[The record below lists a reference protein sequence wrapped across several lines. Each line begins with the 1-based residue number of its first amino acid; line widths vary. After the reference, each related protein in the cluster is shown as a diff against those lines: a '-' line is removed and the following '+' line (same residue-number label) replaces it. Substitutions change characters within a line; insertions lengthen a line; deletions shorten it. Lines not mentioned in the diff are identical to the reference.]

1 MKEVNNISYKLVKN
15 RPPERSRITLHSS
28 LIAALLIFVFASLT
42 PAQKLI
48 DQILVLVNDGVITR
62 TDLFWSLAID
72 PDAPSPEGNVGSDLL
87 RLKLEVMIDYRLIQ
101 QEASRIPAP
110 DITQEEIDKER
121 NQVIARFQSEAA
133 FRRRVES
140 VGLTPDKINDL
151 MREKLLIYR
160 FIDFR
165 FRSFV
170 FVTDQEIR
178 NYYDNVHAPEIR
190 KRGQVPPSLDE
201 ADIRQTITAVLR
213 EQKVNEEIDRWLRE
227 ARQRADIV
235 ILAEP

>member
-1 MKEVNNISYKLVKN
+1 MNKIRFQPVKG
-15 RPPERSRITLHSS
+15 RAHEKTRTTHQVL
-28 LIAALLIFVFASLT
+28 LTAALFILMLASQV
-42 PAQKLI
+42 PAQKVV

-62 TDLFWSLAID
+62 TDLLWSLALD
-72 PDAPSPEGNVGSDLL
+72 PDAPSPEGSIGSDLL

-101 QEASRIPAP
+101 QEAARIPAAE
-110 DITQEEIDKER
+110 IRQEEIDKEH
-121 NQVIARFQSEAA
+121 NKIIAQFPSETV

-140 VGLTPDKINDL
+140 VGLTREKINEL
-151 MREKLLIYR
+151 MREKIAINR
-160 FIDFR
+160 FVDFR

-170 FVTDQEIR
+170 FVTEQEIKK
-178 NYYDNVHAPEIR
+178 YYEENLVPEIR

-201 ADIRQTITAVLR
+201 GDIKQRISDTLRQ
-213 EQKVNEEIDRWLRE
+213 QKINEELDRWLRE